1 MAIVRKGGDAGQPK
15 KKIVS
20 VDRYDIP
27 EVALNLVGQICS
39 TRPSADIDKYY
50 DSINQGLFSK
60 ENVDIRNIVENF
72 VESHNKANPDEIRKY
87 NRNCSLEAFFYLSR
101 KYTLYEI
108 DFFQLLK
115 DKLLEIASELQ
126 VRENTKHTQV
136 VVAGGFS
143 AGKSSF
149 LNTLTGCKGLLPTGI
164 EPVSVIKTYLYCNGK
179 GIKANIGSNQ
189 SVNNIF
195 SKYMNSIQASAPAT
209 TEEKVEVKVK
219 GVNLKNAVVDLDESV
234 LKAIQ
239 HSSKSKVYLTSV
251 LDKLFVEIQS
261 SKLDGLVFIDT
272 PGYNKEETK
281 NEGSGKTDKEVAESG
296 LDEGNVLFWLID
308 CERGTISDQD
318 LKMIEKF
325 EGKKV
330 IIFNKAD
337 KKGPGVRDI
346 VEGAAINVYRN
357 FPKEDIIDVLG
368 YSALDDKVYYSKNGY
383 HSMSQIIDV
392 VKQTGDGTNRI
403 EELKNEIKELFDDEI
418 QYASIKKSE
427 YENKYKEL
435 ADIAN
440 SRRKG
445 NRDNESYR
453 EDLLESI
460 REVILDGDEK
470 IDGYDDLMK
479 RLDEYQNISANAINT
494 LNDLIARAISEE
506 QDHTFSH
513 DSWINSLAGS
523 WNDKW
528 KKLCDRHN
536 NNLHYTC
543 YNQEWREKLCSYI
556 KDAFEELKGNDTDSS
571 DEISSYKDDAS
582 KCITGFMEH
591 YNAMS
596 TFKRNVIAAIDRGI
610 ADYTNSIKNTSSLE
624 KRKIDKD
631 IFEVIDSDN
640 LLDFKLCVSEGIDLN
655 SFNKDGY
662 NPLTYAVKSGNN
674 EMVKFLL
681 DAKADPS
688 VNDNRGMNAFLT
700 AVENQYRDMCEILLD
715 YDEDLVNTTTSNK
728 ENAQQLAEK
737 NMFLKW
743 VNSGFT
749 M

>member
-1 MAIVRKGGDAGQPK
+1 M
-15 KKIVS
+15 
-20 VDRYDIP
+20 
-27 EVALNLVGQICS
+27 
-39 TRPSADIDKYY
+39 
-50 DSINQGLFSK
+50 
-60 ENVDIRNIVENF
+60 
-72 VESHNKANPDEIRKY
+72 
-87 NRNCSLEAFFYLSR
+87 
-101 KYTLYEI
+101 
-108 DFFQLLK
+108 
-115 DKLLEIASELQ
+115 
-126 VRENTKHTQV
+126 
-136 VVAGGFS
+136 
-143 AGKSSF
+143 
-149 LNTLTGCKGLLPTGI
+149 
-164 EPVSVIKTYLYCNGK
+164 
-179 GIKANIGSNQ
+179 
-189 SVNNIF
+189 
-195 SKYMNSIQASAPAT
+195 PA
-209 TEEKVEVKVK
+209 
-219 GVNLKNAVVDLDESV
+219 
-234 LKAIQ
+234 
-239 HSSKSKVYLTSV
+239 
-251 LDKLFVEIQS
+251 
-261 SKLDGLVFIDT
+261 
-272 PGYNKEETK
+272 
-281 NEGSGKTDKEVAESG
+281 
-296 LDEGNVLFWLID
+296 
-308 CERGTISDQD
+308 
-318 LKMIEKF
+318 
-325 EGKKV
+325 
-330 IIFNKAD
+330 
-337 KKGPGVRDI
+337 
-346 VEGAAINVYRN
+346 
-357 FPKEDIIDVLG
+357 
-368 YSALDDKVYYSKNGY
+368 
-383 HSMSQIIDV
+383 
-392 VKQTGDGTNRI
+392 
-403 EELKNEIKELFDDEI
+403 
-418 QYASIKKSE
+418 IKKSE